1 MGYLSSRW
9 SAIMDRKKHGGKERM
24 AKSPNRLSASEA
36 VLRMAQKRLRA
47 RDLVEACLDRIE
59 AREGQV
65 HAWEAL
71 DPEGA
76 RKRADMLDRRSR
88 PVGPLHGIPL
98 AVKDIIA
105 TRTMPTTCGSP
116 IYRDHVVGKDAA
128 CVTRLVKAGAI
139 VLGKA
144 VTTEFAGAHAGKT
157 HNPHNLRH
165 TPAGSSS
172 GSAAAVAD
180 FMAPVGYGTQTAG
193 SVIRPGAFNGVVAYK
208 GSYGW
213 ADMTGIKPYAPSLD
227 TLGFFARE
235 ANDLALIR
243 AAYGHAPADPP
254 KKAPRIGLMRTPW
267 WETAEPYN
275 RKNIE
280 EAARAL
286 RAAGAR
292 VREWKAPDPWAGL
305 MQAQHRIMTK
315 EATQS
320 YARERARASHLFSP
334 TMNAVMV
341 EGDAVNRR
349 QYADAKKRRR
359 IALAQIDDAWEKFDL
374 LLAPSAKGE
383 APSGLGNT
391 GDPIF
396 NRFWTLLGMPCIAL
410 PFNTGPFG
418 LPLSVQLIG
427 PRGRDDQLIAW
438 ARWVERKLS

>member
-1 MGYLSSRW
+1 
-9 SAIMDRKKHGGKERM
+9 MDPKKHWGKERM

-105 TRTMPTTCGSP
+105 TRTLPTTCGSP

-128 CVTRLVKAGAI
+128 CVTQLVKAGAI

-243 AAYGHAPADPP
+243 AAYGHAPADRP
-254 KKAPRIGLMRTPW
+254 KQAPRIGLMRTPW
-267 WETAEPYN
+267 WEMAEPYN

-292 VREWKAPDPWAGL
+292 VREWKAPDTWAGL

-320 YARERARASHLFSP
+320 YARERARFSHLFSP

-349 QYADAKKRRR
+349 QYADARKRKR
-359 IALAQIDDAWEKFDL
+359 IALAQLDDAWEKFDL

-396 NRFWTLLGMPCIAL
+396 NRFWTLLGTPCIAL

-438 ARWVERKLS
+438 AGWVERKLS